1 MHDPILLELF
11 KNRFA
16 SIAEEMGMVLRRTAY
31 SPNIKERLDFS
42 CAIFDA
48 QGRMVAQAAHIPV
61 HLGAM
66 PVSVATAIEQLNF
79 DPGDVVILNDPFQG
93 GSHLP
98 DITMITP
105 VFMAAEELE
114 GKGAGGQG
122 SRGAGG
128 IRHICHLLLA
138 TCHLQPVSCPLPQ
151 LLFKEKH

>member
-1 MHDPILLELF
+1 MRYDPILLELF

-16 SIAEEMGMVLRRTAY
+16 SIAEEMGVALRRTAY

-48 QGRMVAQAAHIPV
+48 AGQMIAQAAHIPV

-66 PVSVATAIEQLNF
+66 PVSVASAIEHINF
-79 DPGDVVILNDPFQG
+79 VPGDVVILNDPFHG

-105 VFMAAEELE
+105 VFYPPASPSNPEDSGSKMEDRGSNLE
-114 GKGAGGQG
+114 DSA
-122 SRGAGG
+122 SLSS
-128 IRHICHLLLA
+128 IHYPLSTTHCLLL
-138 TCHLQPVSCPLPQ
+138 LVWQ
-151 LLFKEKH
+151 E